1 MADVLI
7 VEDNEMNLRL
17 ARDLLEYRGH
27 HVTGARDVAE
37 FRAAITN
44 TVPDLVLMDIRIGNA
59 SGEALLGELRTDPRL
74 RAVPVIAVT
83 AQAMD
88 GDRERL
94 LAAGFD
100 GYVSKPL
107 DTRRFGATI
116 ESFVRPR

>member
-27 HVTGARDVAE
+27 HVTGARDAAE
-37 FRAAITN
+37 FRAAITD
-44 TVPDLVLMDIRIGNA
+44 TVPDLVLMDIRLGND
-59 SGEALLGELRTDPRL
+59 SGEELLGELRTDPRL

-107 DTRRFGATI
+107 DTRRFGATV
-116 ESFVRPR
+116 EGFVRPR